1 MFKYHSDMG
10 HSFSIVVVVSKKK
23 DFFFF
28 FLLFSIGKTDMVLG
42 KKVAILG
49 MGPKIRP
56 LEKGIKSPVNRNMLM
71 LYCLQQISL
80 NFTQE

>member
-1 MFKYHSDMG
+1 
-10 HSFSIVVVVSKKK
+10 
-23 DFFFF
+23 
-28 FLLFSIGKTDMVLG
+28 MVLG